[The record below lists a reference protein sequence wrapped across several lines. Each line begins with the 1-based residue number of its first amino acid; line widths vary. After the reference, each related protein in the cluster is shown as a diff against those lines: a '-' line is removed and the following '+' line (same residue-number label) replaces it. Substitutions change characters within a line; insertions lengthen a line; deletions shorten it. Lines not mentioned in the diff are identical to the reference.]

1 MIVGLVGDLEGE
13 ASAAVACVRHL
24 GARGVRLAYQL
35 GDLRFGMGPD
45 PDGYLVEETPDG
57 YRWTC
62 RADGRTAGPF
72 ASREEAVASA
82 EADRTA

>member
-1 MIVGLVGDLEGE
+1 MTDPWERPG
-13 ASAAVACVRHL
+13 H
-24 GARGVRLAYQL
+24 
-35 GDLRFGMGPD
+35 GPAD
-45 PDGYLVEETPDG
+45 PEGYLIEEISGG

-72 ASREEAVASA
+72 TSRDDAVVSA